1 MRKQCHGFSLIE
13 LVVVIVVIG
22 ALVSTVVPRLNIDQF
37 RDTGGFQQ
45 GIAMI
50 RLGQKMAITSGCNV
64 NVSLTSA
71 TCNLTFLGAC
81 AGAISNPSTGDA
93 NFCLDSDPGVSPA
106 VNFNFNTIGA
116 PTAGQETVNFGNGR
130 VVTVEANTGFVHE

>member
-1 MRKQCHGFSLIE
+1 M
-13 LVVVIVVIG
+13 
-22 ALVSTVVPRLNIDQF
+22 PRLNIDQF

-50 RLGQKMAITSGCNV
+50 RLGQKMAITSGCEV
-64 NVSLTSA
+64 SVSLSNT
-71 TCNLTFLGAC
+71 TCSLTFLGAC
-81 AGAISNPSTGDA
+81 AGAIANPSTGDT
-93 NFCLDSDPGVSPA
+93 NFCLDSDPGVNPN
-106 VNFNFNTIGA
+106 VNFNFNIIGA